1 MGHVN
6 GEELQGKYRSRLAAV
21 PGSIQYCSST
31 ACFPS
36 MGYAY
41 RHQVSLSCPQTTS
54 NARNEA
60 MFKEATVFAQ
70 HLRVVEK
77 ELNQWQ
83 RDIECERRA

>member
-1 MGHVN
+1 M
-6 GEELQGKYRSRLAAV
+6 L
-21 PGSIQYCSST
+21 
-31 ACFPS
+31 
-36 MGYAY
+36 
-41 RHQVSLSCPQTTS
+41 LSCPQTTS

-83 RDIECERRA
+83 RDIECRQQHTSHSSSGSGNQYCSCDKSCISAATQLCNQEQVL